1 MQVEFFCKLTRAPKG
16 RNRAQLAII
25 ANASL
30 TSNRALGYCPI
41 QVCAMAV
48 YQENVSRIL
57 SGLSHPLRRGILL
70 RLSEKGELSFTD
82 LLNALNVD
90 TGKLSFHIRSLT
102 GFLEQTPAGKYKL
115 SRLGENAIVFIK
127 DITAWAVEADITK
140 KTSVLP
146 LTTLKK
152 RVYAFLIDFAITL
165 GIFMATAIATNL
177 LSSITTGAFR
187 LDIPNIIL
195 FLVLFW
201 MYLTLLEG
209 FAGQSLGKRILGLK
223 VVRLDGK
230 RLFYDYAA
238 VRNFGKA
245 FLLPFD
251 LFVGLRLRD
260 KRFARYFDKFA
271 GTTVVDLRP

>member
-1 MQVEFFCKLTRAPKG
+1 MTVD
-16 RNRAQLAII
+16 
-25 ANASL
+25 
-30 TSNRALGYCPI
+30 
-41 QVCAMAV
+41 
-48 YQENVSRIL
+48 QESVSRIL
-57 SGLSHPLRRGILL
+57 SGLSHPLRREILL
-70 RLSEKGELSFTD
+70 NLHEKGELSFTD

-90 TGKLSFHIRSLT
+90 TGKLSFHIRSLA

-115 SRLGENAIVFIK
+115 SGLGRNAIVFIK
-127 DITAWAVEADITK
+127 DIEAWSIEADTITK
-140 KTSVLP
+140 TTVLP
-146 LTTLKK
+146 LATLKK
-152 RVYAFLIDFAITL
+152 RVYAFLIDFAIAFA
-165 GIFMATAIATNL
+165 IFMVTAIATNL
-177 LSSITTGAFR
+177 LSIITTGVFR

-201 MYLTLLEG
+201 VYLTLLEG

-230 RLFYDYAA
+230 RLYYDHAA

-251 LFVGLRLRD
+251 LLVGLRLKD

-271 GTTVVDLRP
+271 RTTVIDLRP